1 MTSSTSSHFEG
12 CDLKA
17 LGSTEILLLSRC
29 WRETRVKMVHR
40 PDEKVDLIL
49 RCDPAE
55 CACAQA
61 LRKACPPERLSS

>member
-1 MTSSTSSHFEG
+1 MTSSTSAHFEG

-29 WRETRVKMVHR
+29 WRESRMNMAHR
-40 PDEKVDLIL
+40 PDGKVDLIL

-55 CACAQA
+55 FACARA
-61 LRKACPPERLSS
+61 LRKASPPIA